1 MARLDIDPTSNS
13 GEGIF
18 LCFDSHEGFDPKMFM
33 FAKSTNAL
41 SLISAFLQIGGTIA
55 TILGA
60 VGIVEGVPLAVAAF
74 AGFVAWRLER
84 WVSREREKIAQK
96 DRGRLEA
103 EAAELRALIEVTN
116 KDNLRQTIAFA
127 AAL

>member
-1 MARLDIDPTSNS
+1 
-13 GEGIF
+13 
-18 LCFDSHEGFDPKMFM
+18 
-33 FAKSTNAL
+33 
-41 SLISAFLQIGGTIA
+41 
-55 TILGA
+55 
-60 VGIVEGVPLAVAAF
+60 
-74 AGFVAWRLER
+74 
-84 WVSREREKIAQK
+84 VSREREKIAQK